1 MFATAYMPLCDNQL
15 TTVLSSILFRFGGYY
30 VRGIGANAILNVPII
45 GHLLTMIG
53 IVSASRESCRSHLAA
68 GSVIGISSGG
78 IAEIFET
85 NSSPGSE
92 TECIILKSRGG
103 ICKLA
108 LQTGCN
114 LLPSYLYG
122 NSKAL
127 NVWHDSFGIMRSLSR
142 ILRVSIV
149 FFSGEYMNWC
159 CIY

>member
-1 MFATAYMPLCDNQL
+1 MLG
-15 TTVLSSILFRFGGYY
+15 VI
-30 VRGIGANAILNVPII
+30 
-45 GHLLTMIG
+45 
-53 IVSASRESCRSHLAA
+53 SASRENCKRHLRND
-68 GSVIGISSGG
+68 SIIGISSGG

-108 LQTGCN
+108 LQTGSN

-127 NVWHDSFGIMRSLSR
+127 NVWHDSFGIMRGLSR
-142 ILRVSIV
+142 LLRVSLV
-149 FFSGEYMNWC
+149 FFTGS
-159 CIY
+159 